1 MGTIKNEKVKMKNRN
16 VSRLVALL
24 SLYLVVGILLVSC
37 KKDTVSLADAEN
49 INDLGG
55 DTWTPGPIDNWIKD
69 TLTTPYNISV
79 KYKWD
84 QFEDLGDITAILVP
98 PKEDNIIPV
107 LSAIRQVWINPYI
120 AEAGE
125 DFFKQR
131 TPKYF
136 YMVGSPAFNDNQS
149 IKLGVAEGGKK
160 IILLAV
166 NYTKFKSQPD
176 YTDADS
182 VWAKEMF
189 HVINH
194 EFGHILHQT
203 VLYPQDWKNLN
214 PSLLTTN
221 WTDYTDEE
229 APRDGFVSAYAMNN
243 SDDDFVETIS
253 LMLVNGREWF
263 EELIASIP
271 DGVTDRGTTKDQAV
285 ARLRSKESI
294 VVNYYKD
301 VWNIDFYSLQTRVRA
316 AVVAQLY

>member
-1 MGTIKNEKVKMKNRN
+1 MKRWMN
-16 VSRLVALL
+16 L
-24 SLYLVVGILLVSC
+24 SFVLACCIFLFSC
-37 KKDTVSLADAEN
+37 TKDSINPADAEN
-49 INDLGG
+49 INNLGG
-55 DTWTPGPIDNWIKD
+55 DTWAPGPIDNWISD
-69 TLTTPYNISV
+69 TLTAPYNISV
-79 KYKWD
+79 KYKWN

-98 PKEDNIIPV
+98 PKEENVIPV

-125 DFFKQR
+125 DFFKKT

-166 NYTKFKSQPD
+166 NLTKFKTMPG
-176 YTDADS
+176 YNAADS
-182 VWAKEMF
+182 FWAKEMF

-203 VLYPQDWKNLN
+203 VLYPQDFKNLN
-214 PSLLTTN
+214 SNLLTSN
-221 WTDYTDEE
+221 WTDYSDEE

-253 LMLVNGREWF
+253 LMLVNGRPWF
-263 EELIASIP
+263 ENLIASIP
-271 DGVTDRGTTKDQAV
+271 DGVTDRGTTKETAI
-285 ARLRSKESI
+285 AHLRSKESI
-294 VVNYYKD
+294 VVNYYKQ
-301 VWNIDFYSLQTRVRA
+301 VWNIDFYSLQTRVRN
-316 AVVAQLY
+316 AVVSMLY